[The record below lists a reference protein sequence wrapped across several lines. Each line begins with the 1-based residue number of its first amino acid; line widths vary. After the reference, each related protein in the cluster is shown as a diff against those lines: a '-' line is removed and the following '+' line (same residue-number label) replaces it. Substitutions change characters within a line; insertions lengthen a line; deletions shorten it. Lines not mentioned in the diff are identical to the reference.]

1 MGEKLDKVSKNSIGE
16 EAPGRLY
23 TTAMRAVELPFLISA
38 MMYSGVLSNLGSDLV
53 SILTFHASRI

>member
-1 MGEKLDKVSKNSIGE
+1 MWNSEGGV

-23 TTAMRAVELPFLISA
+23 TTAMKTMEVPFFISA

-53 SILTFHASRI
+53 SILTFHASWI